1 MIKLSKLTDY
11 AVAILARMSKTDE
24 GRVVS
29 CTFLSEVTGVPEPT
43 VAKILK
49 ILAKSGFVASTRGIR
64 GGYRLDRPAEKI
76 TVADIITAMDG
87 PIAVT
92 ACVEGGSN
100 DCAMESKCPV
110 RGNWEK
116 VNRAVRAALE
126 EVTLADIAVATPCQS
141 ITTVMA
147 FGEESKI
154 T

>member
-11 AVAILARMSKTDE
+11 AVALLAGMSKSDG

-29 CTFLSEVTGVPEPT
+29 CTYLAETTGVPEPT
-43 VAKILK
+43 VAKVLK
-49 ILAKSGFVASTRGIR
+49 ILTKSGFVVSARGVH

-100 DCAMESKCPV
+100 DCVMENKCPV
-110 RGNWEK
+110 RGNWDK
-116 VNRAVRAALE
+116 VNRAVKAALE
-126 EVTLADIAVATPCQS
+126 EVTLADIALPAPCQS
-141 ITTVMA
+141 VLVTA
-147 FGEESKI
+147 FGGEMQ
-154 T
+154 TR